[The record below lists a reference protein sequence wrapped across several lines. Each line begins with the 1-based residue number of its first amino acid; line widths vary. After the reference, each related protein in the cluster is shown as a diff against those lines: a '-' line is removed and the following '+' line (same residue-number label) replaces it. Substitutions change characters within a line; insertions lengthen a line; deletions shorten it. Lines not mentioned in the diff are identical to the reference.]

1 MEPLVNDRWRGV
13 LTVTAPGPW
22 EYTIEA
28 WGDTF
33 KSWQEEIHKKFD
45 GGIRDLQS
53 ESLEGAAFIQ
63 EAATRAVG
71 TPAVDS
77 LKGFA
82 TRLRSAAPEQTN
94 EIAASAELSGLM
106 TVWSDRSLST
116 DYHPLLPLWVD
127 EELAVFAAWYEFF
140 PRSAEGKPDSGSTF
154 RDCLPR
160 IDDAKAMGFDV
171 IYFPPIHPIGE
182 SNRKGRNNSVTCQPG
197 EPGVPYA
204 IGNYRQGVNGAAI
217 RMSRRS
223 WEPSRILHGSS
234 ARSRSAA
241 WKSRSTLPSTARPI
255 IRT

>member
-22 EYTIEA
+22 EMTIEA

-33 KSWQEEIHKKFD
+33 KSWQEEIHKKFEEASATFRASRSRARRLSRKRRHARRNT
-45 GGIRDLQS
+45 GCDLLS
-53 ESLEGAAFIQ
+53 
-63 EAATRAVG
+63 
-71 TPAVDS
+71 
-77 LKGFA
+77 GFA
-82 TRLRSAAPEQTN
+82 TRLRTAGPEETN
-94 EIAASAELSGLM
+94 QIASSAELSGLM
-106 TVWSDRSLST
+106 TGVGGPLALDR
-116 DYHPLLPLWVD
+116 LPAVVAHLGD
-127 EELAVFAAWYEFF
+127 GERAVFAAWYEFF

-204 IGNYRQGVNGAAI
+204 IGNYRQGVNGGGHKDVAGTGTLEDFAWLVGEIKKRGMEIALDFAI
-217 RMSRRS
+217 NCS
-223 WEPSRILHGSS
+223 PDHP
-234 ARSRSAA
+234 
-241 WKSRSTLPSTARPI
+241 T
-255 IRT
+255 